1 METVILV
8 VHVLIAIALVGL
20 ILMQQ
25 GKGAEMGAAF
35 GSGASSTVF
44 GSQGSASFMTR
55 ATAMLATGFFLTSLG
70 LAYFSIKASGSASD
84 SIGSVLERIDTSAPV
99 VQDMPSIPM
108 GTPSVS
114 DTPDTN

>member
-8 VHVLIAIALVGL
+8 IHVLIAIALVGL

-44 GSQGSASFMTR
+44 GSAGSASFMTR
-55 ATAMLATGFFLTSLG
+55 ATAMLATGFFLTSLA
-70 LAYFSIKASGSASD
+70 LAYFSIQASGSQDD
-84 SIGSVLERIDTSAPV
+84 SIGSVVERVDNIPKN
-99 VQDMPSIPM
+99 VQDTPSIPM
-108 GTPSVS
+108 GSPSA
-114 DTPDTN
+114 PDVPGAN